1 MKFTGAQIKQFWD
14 AWPMGKDWCHD
25 GAEISFEAESS
36 SGDSYAWALEPA
48 GKYDTSLLGGIFW
61 QGEFNGVPS
70 RLELG
75 EGASVQVD
83 VDSGSVAFG
92 RALSAWLKAQKVAV
106 VVVEVHKEQLDEFKA
121 VCKTRGWRVA

>member
-14 AWPMGKDWCHD
+14 AWPMGKDWYHD

-48 GKYDTSLLGGIFW
+48 GKYDSNHLGGIFW
-61 QGEFNGVPS
+61 QGEFTCAPS

-75 EGASVQVD
+75 EGVSVPVD
-83 VDSGSVAFG
+83 VDSGSVEFG

-121 VCKTRGWRVA
+121 VCKTRGWKVT